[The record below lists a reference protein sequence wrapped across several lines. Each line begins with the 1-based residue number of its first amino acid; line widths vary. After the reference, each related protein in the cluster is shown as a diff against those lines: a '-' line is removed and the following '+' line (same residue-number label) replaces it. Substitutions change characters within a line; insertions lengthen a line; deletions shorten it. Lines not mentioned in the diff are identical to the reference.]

1 MKLTGFIRETASR
14 CRMNSDLP
22 IHPQTMPGRC
32 RPLPSL
38 RLAVTPAI
46 LSLLWVAPMAAKPLP
61 QQSLDES
68 IQRRSQFPFQAN
80 CSGTT
85 REIVA
90 CLWSRVDGQD
100 IELRGRFGDE
110 ASLEQW
116 RQGRRSGCQLVAER
130 FKGGSAWPV
139 QLMSCEVEL
148 NGKLL
153 EALKREG

>member
-1 MKLTGFIRETASR
+1 ME
-14 CRMNSDLP
+14 SDTP
-22 IHPQTMPGRC
+22 IHSQTMQGRC
-32 RPLPSL
+32 RPLPLRSL
-38 RLAVTPAI
+38 AASSVI
-46 LSLLWVAPMAAKPLP
+46 FSLIWLAPMPAKPQP

-68 IQRRSQFPFQAN
+68 IQRRSQFPFRAN
-80 CSGTT
+80 CAGNT

-90 CLWSRVDGQD
+90 CLWSRIDGQD
-100 IELRGRFGDE
+100 IELRRRFRNE

-130 FKGGSAWPV
+130 FKGGSSWPIY
-139 QLMSCEVEL
+139 LMSCEEEL